1 MYVRVCNQKIFNFQK
16 IFEFFFKINLTKTSN
31 KYTVQQPLKGC
42 CK

>member
-16 IFEFFFKINLTKTSN
+16 FLNFFKINLTKTSN
-31 KYTVQQPLKGC
+31 KSIHNNRTKGC